1 MSKADEPAPESD
13 TDIDP
18 DLSEATDVEAE
29 LDEYDD
35 DVLIATENVSK
46 HYGGI
51 VALEDVSLTV
61 RENEVLAIVG
71 DNGAGKSTFINLL
84 SGVIPATSGTFYK
97 RDAENGRLKEIVLD
111 SPSMAK
117 EAGIETVFQ
126 GRALSMQHDV
136 AANVFMGREPLKSG
150 VSGKLFRR
158 VDREYME
165 KKAIESIEEIGFDID
180 PNAITGELS
189 GGQQQ
194 AIAVARA
201 LISDPSTVI
210 LDEPTAEVSV
220 EGSQKILDLIEQL
233 QDGGKTVIFITHNL
247 EEVFEV
253 ADRIA
258 VLRSG
263 NLVTVLDNDGTVE
276 REDLVGYMTGAISQH

>member
-1 MSKADEPAPESD
+1 MSKTDEAATGREKNV
-13 TDIDP
+13 
-18 DLSEATDVEAE
+18 DLSFDGTGETALAPN
-29 LDEYDD
+29 EYDD
-35 DVLIATENVSK
+35 DVILATENVSK

-51 VALEDVSLTV
+51 VALEDVNLGV
-61 RENEVLAIVG
+61 KENEVLAIVG

-84 SGVIPATSGTFYK
+84 SGVIPSTNGTFYQ
-97 RDAENGRLKEIVLD
+97 RDEPGDDLSEIVLD

-117 EAGIETVFQ
+117 KAGIETVFQ

-150 VSGKLFRR
+150 MKGKLLRG

-165 KKAIESIEEIGFDID
+165 RESVKAIEEIGFDID
-180 PNAITGELS
+180 PDAITGELS

-201 LISDPSTVI
+201 LISDPRIVI

-220 EGSQKILDLIEQL
+220 EGSRKILDLIERL
-233 QDGGKTVIFITHNL
+233 QETGKTVIFITHNL
-247 EEVFEV
+247 QEVFEV
-253 ADRIA
+253 ADRVA

-263 NLVTVLDNDGTVE
+263 NLVTTLENDGTFE
-276 REDLVGYMTGAISQH
+276 REDLVGYMTGAITQH